1 MLNQEIIMHTI
12 CALVILLSIAEGSRL
27 IFYVNVVVLLNERD
41 R

>member
-1 MLNQEIIMHTI
+1 MILYAEPGNHY
-12 CALVILLSIAEGSRL
+12 ALVILLSKAEGNRL